1 MTDTMSNTYVSE
13 PGGAAPVASAAP
25 GALAPLGQISMT
37 QAVLIP
43 LGTAAVGLGAL
54 YWLFRRGGVKL
65 PPLRIDAAN
74 VLNVYFSWLI
84 MDVPVT
90 LLAYKNHGHKV
101 AQAFLLVK

>member
-1 MTDTMSNTYVSE
+1 MTDTMSNTYVSD
-13 PGGAAPVASAAP
+13 PSGNPPVASTAP
-25 GALAPLGQISMT
+25 GALGPLGQISMT

-54 YWLFRRGGVKL
+54 YWLFRKGGVKL

-84 MDVPVT
+84 LDVPIT
-90 LLAYKNHGHKV
+90 MLAYKYHGHKV
-101 AQAFLLVK
+101 SQAFLLVK